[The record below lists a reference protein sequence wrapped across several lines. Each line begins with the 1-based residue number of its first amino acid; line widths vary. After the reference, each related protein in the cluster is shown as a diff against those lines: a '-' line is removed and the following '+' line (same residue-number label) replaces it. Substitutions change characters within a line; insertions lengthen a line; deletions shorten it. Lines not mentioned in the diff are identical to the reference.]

1 MANWIDFAAIK
12 RTVPLAAVLEHY
24 RIQQLRRSGRGQ
36 PRARCALHDGEGRE
50 TFHVNTAE
58 QVFHCFS
65 CGAGGSVLDLVAKI
79 EGCGLREAALKLSG
93 WRSVTDNVAPLQ
105 KTTVTKKINPVPPLR
120 FQLR

>member
-24 RIQQLRRSGRGQ
+24 RIHQLRRSGRDQLRG
-36 PRARCALHDGEGRE
+36 RCPLHDGEGRE

-79 EGCGLREAALKLSG
+79 EGCGLKEGAQKLSRG
-93 WRSVTDNVAPLQ
+93 RNVAGNVVSP
-105 KTTVTKKINPVPPLR
+105 
-120 FQLR
+120 